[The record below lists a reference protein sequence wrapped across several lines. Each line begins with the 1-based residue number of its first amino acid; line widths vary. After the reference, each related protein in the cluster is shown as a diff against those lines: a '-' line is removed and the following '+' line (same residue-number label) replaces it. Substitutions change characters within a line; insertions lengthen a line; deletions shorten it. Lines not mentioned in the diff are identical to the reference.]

1 VEAIDGSD
9 EEDDESES
17 TGPTMTESLVFISK
31 QPKAK
36 KMRMNEGEKK
46 KVSPFQSVVQKVLCS
61 CKTRHPT
68 MGESCTACNSS
79 SRRLQACNPL
89 ADGCRLATR

>member
-36 KMRMNEGEKK
+36 KNENE
-46 KVSPFQSVVQKVLCS
+46 
-61 CKTRHPT
+61 
-68 MGESCTACNSS
+68 
-79 SRRLQACNPL
+79 
-89 ADGCRLATR
+89 